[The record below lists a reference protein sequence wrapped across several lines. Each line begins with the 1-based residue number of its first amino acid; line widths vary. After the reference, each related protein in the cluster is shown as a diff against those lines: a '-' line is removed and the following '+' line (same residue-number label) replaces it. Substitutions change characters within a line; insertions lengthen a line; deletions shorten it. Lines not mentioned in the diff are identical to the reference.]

1 MTAQPAPSLL
11 AERRRVITAGIC
23 ALILTVGMGRFA
35 YTPMLPIMNE
45 QAGLSILAGGWL
57 ATLNYAGYMSGVLLA
72 ATVCDLQQKY
82 RLYRHGLLLALVST
96 VGMGL
101 TDNVYLWALLR
112 YLAGFSNIAGLLL
125 ASGLV
130 LNWLI
135 RHGFKPELGLHFMGM
150 GLGLVITGVAVA
162 SMVDQLSWQGQWF
175 WLTVLG
181 LLFFVPAWWW
191 MPAPASMPAAPAG
204 TTAAT
209 NASPGGRWMRLMT
222 GAYFCA
228 GFGYVV
234 TATFIVAILAELP
247 LLAGKGNWIWVIAGV
262 AAAPSCFL
270 WDRIAAATGQVQA
283 LLLAYALQT
292 VSIILPV
299 LTGSATLNV
308 IGAILYGI
316 TFVGIVSLTLT
327 LTGRH
332 FPANPAKAM
341 ARMTLSYGVAQ
352 IVAPAMAGYIA
363 NATGSYHGALIV
375 TALVMVL
382 GMGLLL
388 ALLQEEKRHA
398 VRGTMHVV
406 P

>member
-1 MTAQPAPSLL
+1 
-11 AERRRVITAGIC
+11 
-23 ALILTVGMGRFA
+23 MGRFA
-35 YTPMLPIMNE
+35 YTPMLPIMSE
-45 QAGLSILAGGWL
+45 QAGLSALAGGWL

-72 ATVCDLQQKY
+72 ATVGDLQQKY
-82 RLYRHGLLLALVST
+82 RLYRYGLLLALVST

-101 TDNVYLWALLR
+101 TENVYLWALLR
-112 YLAGFSNIAGLLL
+112 YIAGFSNIAGLLL

-150 GLGLVITGVAVA
+150 GLGMVVTGVAVA
-162 SMVDQLSWQGQWF
+162 SMVDHLSWQGQWI
-175 WLTVLG
+175 WLTLLG

-191 MPAPASMPAAPAG
+191 MPAPASMPPAAAG
-204 TTAAT
+204 ASPAAT
-209 NASPGGRWMRLMT
+209 VTSPGGRWMRLMM

-228 GFGYVV
+228 GFGFVV
-234 TATFIVAILAELP
+234 TATFIVAILLELP
-247 LLAGKGNWIWVIAGV
+247 LLAGKGNWVWVIAGV

-270 WDRIAAATGQVQA
+270 WDRIAGAMGQVQA

-292 VSIILPV
+292 LSIILPV
-299 LTGSATLNV
+299 FTGSATLNV
-308 IGAILYGI
+308 IGAILYGV

-341 ARMTLSYGVAQ
+341 ARMTVSYGVAQ
-352 IVAPAMAGYIA
+352 IFAPAMAGTIA

-388 ALLQEEKRHA
+388 AVLQEEKRHA
-398 VRGTMHVV
+398 QHGRVQVV
-406 P
+406 S

>member
-72 ATVCDLQQKY
+72 ATVGDLQQKY

-181 LLFFVPAWWW
+181 LLFFVPAWGW